1 MFTYGSQVNPSL
13 GRQDFS
19 SILQGA
25 QARAQ
30 GQIQAAQAQ
39 AQMYANIGSTIGN
52 AIQTFAQK
60 QAEKQQ
66 QKAGSEFV
74 SNWFKNNPDLATSF
88 KLPTDDKGQPDPKA
102 INAVIESLGGLKTA
116 IPSLMAMGEF
126 SAQNKMRRLQLG
138 EMERSL
144 AEQERMR
151 QALSTPPA
159 ASAILS
165 GARFEQLPTG
175 KGAFS
180 QAPSGVEDLLS
191 RFQAAGVSPAL
202 YAQPALQLAQVQETL
217 AQARERERGK
227 PVVTG
232 AFSTFEEA
240 NKEINRLTKEGAFGE
255 DTIGTVKF
263 ENGKFVIESS
273 LRQPRQVPDLEA
285 AERIRLS
292 GKLMDAD
299 IANGEQA
306 RRLLPQT
313 NRMIQSLKS
322 GMKTGK
328 FEAAKAELTS
338 YAKSFGFKV
347 DEEALAEKEQ
357 FQAYATQQ
365 ILGFFQLTKGAV
377 SNKENEL
384 YALMG
389 PGYSR
394 SERANELLLEVIQER
409 QKLDAAI
416 GDNALRAIEEGWS
429 PAKTAQERRK
439 LIQAYDAKLPDPQ
452 KLGVTQISGEMPVL
466 PQSPSGGL
474 SPSTRALIPSR

>member
-13 GRQDFS
+13 LRQDFS
-19 SILQGA
+19 PIL
-25 QARAQ
+25 
-30 GQIQAAQAQ
+30 QAAQAQ
-39 AQMYANIGSTIGN
+39 AQATQQAAAIRAQSMANIGSTIGG
-52 AIQTFAQK
+52 AIQTYVQKKEEKEKRKGSIDFISRVFQSQPNLAKTFQVPLDESGKPDQKALGSILDNFKSPDEAIRSFMALNEFAEQGKARQQQADAARFAQMFDN
-60 QAEKQQ
+60 QGQMFSPLRSDAGAQFSPEARAMGQQ
-66 QKAGSEFV
+66 MVTQRAQG
-74 SNWFKNNPDLATSF
+74 LATLGKTQADTAEARARALS
-88 KLPTDDKGQPDPKA
+88 LATPKA
-102 INAVIESLGGLKTA
+102 SLGY
-116 IPSLMAMGEF
+116 
-126 SAQNKMRRLQLG
+126 
-138 EMERSL
+138 
-144 AEQERMR
+144 
-151 QALSTPPA
+151 
-159 ASAILS
+159 
-165 GARFEQLPTG
+165 
-175 KGAFS
+175 
-180 QAPSGVEDLLS
+180 D
-191 RFQAAGVSPAL
+191 
-202 YAQPALQLAQVQETL
+202 
-217 AQARERERGK
+217 
-227 PVVTG
+227 
-232 AFSTFEEA
+232 TFEAA
-240 NKEINRLTKEGAFGE
+240 NKELNRLSKAGAFGE

-263 ENGKFVIESS
+263 DNGRFVIESS
-273 LRQPRQVPDLEA
+273 VKPPRQVPDPEA

-328 FEAAKAELTS
+328 FEAAKTELTS

-365 ILGFFQLTKGAV
+365 ILGFFQQTKGGV

-384 YALMG
+384 FGLMG
-389 PGYSR
+389 PGYTR

-429 PAKTAQERRK
+429 QAKTAAERRK
-439 LIQAYDAKLPDPQ
+439 LIEAYDAKLPDPA
-452 KLGVTQISGEMPVL
+452 KLGVTPISGEMPVL

>member
-1 MFTYGSQVNPSL
+1 MFTYGTQVNPSL
-13 GRQDFS
+13 LRQDFS
-19 SILQGA
+19 PLL
-25 QARAQ
+25 
-30 GQIQAAQAQ
+30 QAAQAQ
-39 AQMYANIGSTIGN
+39 AQATQQAAAIRAQTMANIGSTIGN
-52 AIQTFAQK
+52 AIQTYTQK
-60 QAEKQQ
+60 QEQKKQKEAAVSTIGAIFQNNPELAAGFKVPMDSAGKPDRGAIEAVIKTFDSPADALKIASTLEELGVTRKARQQ
-66 QKAGSEFV
+66 QADAARFAGMFDNQGQMLSPLRSDALAQFSPEARALGQQMV
-74 SNWFKNNPDLATSF
+74 TQRAQGLATLGKIQADTAEARARALS
-88 KLPTDDKGQPDPKA
+88 LATPKA
-102 INAVIESLGGLKTA
+102 ALGY
-116 IPSLMAMGEF
+116 
-126 SAQNKMRRLQLG
+126 
-138 EMERSL
+138 
-144 AEQERMR
+144 
-151 QALSTPPA
+151 
-159 ASAILS
+159 
-165 GARFEQLPTG
+165 
-175 KGAFS
+175 
-180 QAPSGVEDLLS
+180 D
-191 RFQAAGVSPAL
+191 
-202 YAQPALQLAQVQETL
+202 
-217 AQARERERGK
+217 
-227 PVVTG
+227 
-232 AFSTFEEA
+232 TFEAA
-240 NKEINRLTKEGAFGE
+240 NKELNRLSKSGAFGE

-263 ENGKFVIESS
+263 DNGRFVIESS
-273 LRQPRQVPDLEA
+273 VKPPRQVPDPEA